1 MEREHLD
8 FDKMYRDEHG
18 NIPNFEYIVKKN
30 LGILDNPKADAMMR
44 IAWEMGHSDGY
55 AAVYNEALDL
65 VDLIEPN
72 PLDKLSKIIKN
83 GLNGLNELPEFTIP
97 EVRQGKI
104 DTCEWVLEKIDLINK
119 GEL

>member
-30 LGILDNPKADAMMR
+30 LGILDNPKADPMMH
-44 IAWEMGHSDGY
+44 IAWERGHSCGY
-55 AAVYNEALDL
+55 SEVYNEALNL
-65 VDLIEPN
+65 VELIEPN
-72 PLDKLSKIIKN
+72 NLIKLSKIIKS
-83 GLNGLNELPEFTIP
+83 GLDELPKFTIP